1 MGRTGLPR
9 LGICPIWVSTFAGK
23 SPARRPFMPRKFDEE
38 WISAKLKDGH
48 VSETMPQTPM
58 GKIVRVMSILQK
70 EILPTL
76 PEGSSLHARTRF
88 ALELLVQV
96 ALDG

>member
-1 MGRTGLPR
+1 M
-9 LGICPIWVSTFAGK
+9 AQE
-23 SPARRPFMPRKFDEE
+23 FDEK
-38 WISAKLKDGH
+38 WISAKFKDGH
-48 VSETMPQTPM
+48 VSENMPQTHM
-58 GKIVRVMSILQK
+58 GKIVRVMSILQN